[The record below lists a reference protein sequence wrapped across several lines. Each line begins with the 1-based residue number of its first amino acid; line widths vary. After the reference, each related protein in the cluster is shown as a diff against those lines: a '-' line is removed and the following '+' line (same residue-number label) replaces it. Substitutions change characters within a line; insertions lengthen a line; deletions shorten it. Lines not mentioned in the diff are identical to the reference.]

1 MIEMINPQENEVCC
15 DPASGSGGF
24 LIRIFSKVRELIQQD
39 IIKQYEAYK
48 QSILKD
54 INNITDT
61 EAKKLNDKK
70 NELEKQLETDTQG
83 TRLHKLSNHCIYG
96 TDANDRMARTSK
108 MNMIMHG
115 DGHGGIH
122 HHDGLLNINGIFE
135 NRFDIILTNPPFG
148 SNVRKENTIRAEDA
162 QTYLNDKGE
171 VSYTEEKKEQIEHYY
186 KTYGK
191 ETYQNAQRK
200 ILDNIGKPI
209 ASLFALKPN
218 LESDKTEHLFINR
231 CLDLLKPGGRM
242 GIVLPEGVFNT
253 PNAEYVR
260 EFVEGRAFLRAVISL
275 PQETFTSS
283 KASVKSSILF
293 LQKFSQNEQKEFN
306 SLLAKHTKE
315 LRQKHKETLDK
326 LESIINYRKAKGE
339 KIAKYNAND
348 KAKAKKELKELES
361 SMKKQAFKL
370 TKIDFD
376 YPIFMAEPEFVG
388 ITSTGEMGENVKNEL
403 IDSYEVHKD
412 ENGKVL
418 EKILEQKGILSYFE
432 EFVSEQNLAWGNTH
446 KKIGGSDE

>member
-1 MIEMINPQENEVCC
+1 
-15 DPASGSGGF
+15 
-24 LIRIFSKVRELIQQD
+24 
-39 IIKQYEAYK
+39 
-48 QSILKD
+48 
-54 INNITDT
+54 
-61 EAKKLNDKK
+61 
-70 NELEKQLETDTQG
+70 
-83 TRLHKLSNHCIYG
+83 
-96 TDANDRMARTSK
+96 
-108 MNMIMHG
+108 
-115 DGHGGIH
+115 
-122 HHDGLLNINGIFE
+122 
-135 NRFDIILTNPPFG
+135 
-148 SNVRKENTIRAEDA
+148 
-162 QTYLNDKGE
+162 
-171 VSYTEEKKEQIEHYY
+171 
-186 KTYGK
+186 
-191 ETYQNAQRK
+191 
-200 ILDNIGKPI
+200 
-209 ASLFALKPN
+209 
-218 LESDKTEHLFINR
+218 
-231 CLDLLKPGGRM
+231 M

-260 EFVEGRAFLRAVISL
+260 EFVESRAFLRAVISL

-293 LQKFSQNEQKEFN
+293 LKKFSQNEQNEFN
-306 SLLAKHTKE
+306 SLLEKHTKE
-315 LRQKHKETLDK
+315 LRQKHKETLEK

-403 IDSYEVHKD
+403 LDSYEVHKD

-418 EKILEQKGILSYFE
+418 EKSLKQKGILSYFR
-432 EFVSEQNLAWGNTH
+432 EFVSEQNLAWSNTH